1 MSELVLD
8 IDINDRIKLI
18 RDRYSLKHQDISDI
32 TGYSSNTVKKWMVEK
47 SVKHYSPA
55 PVQALKLLQNW
66 EEAELRKSL
75 DEKDLQKTKLA
86 EVITII
92 SNKGGVGK
100 TTTTFNVALIL
111 ANTKKKRTLAMDFDP
126 QGHLTLSL
134 IHSPKDMGLSTKDI
148 LLDND
153 KEPFHYNENLDV
165 VGTDK
170 SLRNVLESI
179 PPQDLL
185 FKLKENLEKYREEYD
200 YIVCDGIPTD
210 SPWFDAILAATTKVV
225 MPVTADLYDSW
236 GMQDV
241 FDKVELLK
249 MRKVTYDLK
258 VAAIIGN
265 IMTTPVSIFDT
276 AIISSIKENF
286 PNEFCPTVI
295 SRSVKVKECKSPAIS
310 QSIVDYNPGSKVAN
324 QYLEV
329 VDFIVNA

>member
-1 MSELVLD
+1 MSDFALD
-8 IDINDRIKLI
+8 IDINDRIKAI
-18 RDRYSLKHQDISDI
+18 RDRYSLKQQDISDI
-32 TGYSSNTVKKWMVEK
+32 TGYSSNTVKKWMVGK
-47 SVKHYSPA
+47 NVNHYSPA
-55 PVQALKLLQNW
+55 PIQALKILQSW
-66 EEAELRKSL
+66 EDSEIRKANENRGL
-75 DEKDLQKTKLA
+75 EKTKLA

-111 ANTKKKRTLAMDFDP
+111 ANTKKKKILAIDYDP

-134 IHSPKDMGLSTKDI
+134 IHFPKDMGLSTKDI
-148 LLDND
+148 LLGND

-185 FKLKENLEKYREEYD
+185 FKLKENLEKYRRVYD

-249 MRKVTYDLK
+249 MRKVTSELK
-258 VAAIIGN
+258 VSAIIANIMSSPISIFDAAIIN
-265 IMTTPVSIFDT
+265 
-276 AIISSIKENF
+276 SIKENF
-286 PNEFCPTVI
+286 PDEFCPTII
-295 SRSVKVKECKSPAIS
+295 SRSVKVKECKSPAIAL
-310 QSIVDYNPGSKVAN
+310 SIVDYCPGSKVAN